1 MVMARRIRFVA
12 GDDKKRLRTSLAA
25 LQVYYCYVAGRL
37 MLRRRSRLTASQ
49 VTACCVAG
57 HGVQCGRSAFLGRTC
72 DTICLT
78 AAISVAGPQ
87 QRIRPAT
94 PEGETCDTRLETSIT
109 RGADLRRQRE
119 SRHYQVGKTCDT
131 VGRDLRRVI

>member
-1 MVMARRIRFVA
+1 
-12 GDDKKRLRTSLAA
+12 
-25 LQVYYCYVAGRL
+25 
-37 MLRRRSRLTASQ
+37 MLYSSDFRRRPPANN
-49 VTACCVAG
+49 
-57 HGVQCGRSAFLGRTC
+57 RTC
-72 DTICLT
+72 DTRWGDLRHKIGNQHNQRGRPATPSWQTCDAICFT

-87 QRIRPAT
+87 QRIGPATPEWQTGDPGVRDQRRRRGRPAT